1 MVILISTISYLKLKH
16 YITLLLILVC
26 ISISV
31 LGLKKV
37 YRDIMFSGGMDKLNY
52 TYDKENT
59 TYTNQ
64 ITDNKKSLNY
74 DYFFNEKIEYLKFDK
89 SYFFSNSCGKINYV
103 EFKNRENEILNNY
116 ALKYKFND
124 NEVKNFN

>member
-1 MVILISTISYLKLKH
+1 MGISKYTLISMVILISTISYLKLKH
-16 YITLLLILVC
+16 YITLFLILVC

-37 YRDIMFSGGMDKLNY
+37 YRDIMFLGGMDKLNY

-64 ITDNKKSLNY
+64 ITDNKKSFNY

-89 SYFFSNSCGKINYV
+89 SYFSQIVAEKLA
-103 EFKNRENEILNNY
+103 ILNSEIG
-116 ALKYKFND
+116 KMKF
-124 NEVKNFN
+124 